1 TNVIQATDGNFYGTT
16 PGGGAFDAGV
26 VFRVAPGGADY
37 TILHAFAGGTD
48 GAFPYGALI
57 EADDGNFYGTTASGG
72 GGCFGGCGTVFW
84 MVPDGAVTV
93 LHAFTGGGGGA
104 SPVAALVQGADGSFY
119 GTTQGGGGSE
129 CGGGGCGTV
138 FKITPG
144 GTFTVLH

>member
-1 TNVIQATDGNFYGTT
+1 CNGLKGVPMIKMIRVVLVSALTLPSSVPTQAATFEVLHTFAGSADGSGPLTNVIQATDGNFYGTT

-72 GGCFGGCGTVFW
+72 GGCFGGCGTVFR

-93 LHAFTGGGGGA
+93 LHAFTG
-104 SPVAALVQGADGSFY
+104 
-119 GTTQGGGGSE
+119 
-129 CGGGGCGTV
+129 
-138 FKITPG
+138 
-144 GTFTVLH
+144 